1 MKSLRT
7 TAAALLAAVSLAM
20 TPPVSS
26 HFSWQSITEKPEEG
40 TIEIQQNSL
49 YTPDGQLVQV
59 GESTG
64 PNAESLKDLLSPGE
78 GAAIK
83 SGSFAT
89 EEDAAKGI
97 VRLQFDA
104 AGLPREQTSP
114 VSVLLVMD
122 QTASMNMY
130 TDYNNSWYMPCL
142 NEDHAYYLPAGT
154 FGDHGGGWLNILEW
168 NPEASCFQDWFGKED
183 GRPWVR
189 QWVVDMLDSLSP
201 EKKTT
206 DAGKQETET
215 QPMDPQTVEQ
225 TAEEDA
231 AEQSLLPDL
240 HLQQTPVVLTERTDH
255 SEELPEDQNVTLQSE
270 DPRMAR
276 VFDSGYEV
284 NAKTMFAWNP
294 QMHHGIPSADGNWK
308 TIPKPDNAPQMVNG
322 EEVYLWNYSPADDN
336 PYGCR
341 DRAMLSKQYARQF
354 AQTLLKNDP
363 RSQVALEL
371 FGTDVPDWGTFD
383 FTSDLSSLDSGF
395 SFHQGLRRTN
405 FQAAFDKADEML
417 SADHGLNPDA
427 VPYVLFI
434 SDGLPDISTPD
445 ISGGEDPVRP
455 EADLPF
461 EDWKDYMAG
470 YTAAQALKQKHPGTT
485 VFTCGLAVSVEDYLS
500 YLSSTP
506 EDARSCT
513 TMEDFSAFL
522 KELAGRLDSLSVKDA
537 VIRDTIS
544 SQFDLL
550 VDEKHPL
557 QAGKET
563 CTSLDALPASVQVQG
578 RDVTWTL
585 EPLSE
590 TPQTLSFFVQAD
602 PSLLANRKE
611 KVLHDTNEKAVLTY
625 SPVILEEGRLEYGK
639 PAEKEMPSP
648 RVSFENSVITALKSV
663 SPEDGQGVSVGDTIT
678 YTITLT
684 NNGLAD
690 AGPIYISDQVPEGTE
705 WISGGECQEQTVRFT
720 VDSLKAQSTAEVS
733 FQVKVTEAAKNLEE
747 IENTGAFSLDP
758 ESKEPVPTNTVKN
771 PLKKSPAAASPAPS
785 APVKNKPSTGLGTGA
800 LTAAG
805 LAAAALLLAWAVHRY
820 RISH

>member
-20 TPPVSS
+20 TAPADSR
-26 HFSWQSITEKPEEG
+26 FSWQSIAEKPEEG

-49 YTPDGQLVQV
+49 YTPGGQLVQV

-64 PNAESLKDLLSPGE
+64 PDAESLKELLSPGE
-78 GAAIK
+78 GAAVK
-83 SGSFAT
+83 SGSFAS
-89 EEDAAKGI
+89 EEDAARGI

-130 TDYNNSWYMPCL
+130 TDYTNSWYMPCL
-142 NEDHAYYLPAGT
+142 NEEHGYYLPAGT
-154 FGDHGGGWLNILEW
+154 FGAHGGGWLNLLEW
-168 NPEASCFQDWFGKED
+168 NPEASCFQDWFGTED

-201 EKKTT
+201 EKETVP
-206 DAGKQETET
+206 DPDRQETDV
-215 QPMDPQTVEQ
+215 QQKGEQ
-225 TAEEDA
+225 TAPEEPASD
-231 AEQSLLPDL
+231 SLLPDL
-240 HLQQTPVVLTERTDH
+240 HLQQAPVVLAEHTDT
-255 SEELPEDQNVTLQSE
+255 SEEVPEDQTVALQSQ

-284 NAKTMFAWNP
+284 NARTMSAWNP
-294 QMHHGIPSADGNWK
+294 QIHHGMPAADGNWK

-354 AQTLLKNDP
+354 AASLLKNDA
-363 RSQVALEL
+363 RNQVALEL
-371 FGTDVPDWGTFD
+371 FGTDVPAWGRFD
-383 FTSDLSSLDSGF
+383 FTSDLSGLDSGF
-395 SFHQGLRRTN
+395 AFHQGLRRTN
-405 FQAAFDKADEML
+405 FQAAFDTADEML
-417 SADHGLNPDA
+417 SADHGLNPEA

-434 SDGLPDISTPD
+434 SDGLPDLSTPD
-445 ISGGEDPVRP
+445 ITGGEDPVRP
-455 EADLPF
+455 EAELPF

-470 YTAAQALKQKHPGTT
+470 YAAAEKLKEKHPETT

-513 TMEDFSAFL
+513 TMADFSAFL
-522 KELAGRLDSLSVKDA
+522 SELAGRLESLSVKDA
-537 VIRDTIS
+537 VLSDTIS

-550 VDEKHPL
+550 VDEQHPL
-557 QAGKET
+557 QAGTET
-563 CTSLDALPASVQVQG
+563 CTSLETLPASVQVQG

-585 EPLSE
+585 DPLTE
-590 TPQTLSFFVQAD
+590 TPQSLSFYVQAD

-611 KVLHDTNEKAVLTY
+611 KVQHDTNEKAALTY
-625 SPVILEEGRLEYGK
+625 SPVTVEEGRLEYGK

-648 RVSFENSVITALKSV
+648 KVSFENSVITALKSV
-663 SPEDGQGVSVGDTIT
+663 NPDPGESVSVGDTLT

-684 NNGLAD
+684 NSGLVD
-690 AGPIYISDQVPEGTE
+690 AGPIYISDAVPEGTE
-705 WISGGECQEQTVRFT
+705 WISGGECQDQTVRFT
-720 VDSLKAQSTAEVS
+720 IDSLKAQSTAELT
-733 FQVKVTEAAKNLEE
+733 FQVKVTEAAKDLQD
-747 IENTGAFSLDP
+747 IENTGAFSLEP
-758 ESKEPVPTNTVKN
+758 ESKKPVPTNTVKN
-771 PLKKSPAAASPAPS
+771 PLNTRPAASSPAPA
-785 APVKNKPSTGLGTGA
+785 APVKNKPSTALGTGA
-800 LTAAG
+800 LSASG
-805 LAAAALLLAWAVHRY
+805 LGAAALLLAWAVHRY
-820 RISH
+820 RITH